1 MLTNICLKAYM
12 FACSFDTW
20 TRDLTSLSFV
30 LIVWSLGFLLPLTV
44 IIHSYISIVKF
55 FKRCNSELLA
65 FQVKSCLRQNQIIFF
80 VYK

>member
-1 MLTNICLKAYM
+1 MLANIYLQAYM
-12 FACSFDTW
+12 FACTFDTW
-20 TRDLTSLSFV
+20 TRDLNSLSFV

-65 FQVKSCLRQNQIIFF
+65 LQIINSFLMRF
-80 VYK
+80 YLSET